1 MSIDEKLEDL
11 EMKLEISDTIKNARK
26 FCVSFQSLIF

>member
-11 EMKLEISDTIKNARK
+11 EMKLEISDTIKNACK